1 MKPFGEGPHFEGETG
16 GSKTAA
22 EEAAESGAR
31 KIYKHLMDGVSHMLP
46 FVIGGGILIA
56 LAFLADMSAAGTAQF
71 GNSTPFAAFLKN
83 TGSMAFGFMM
93 PMLAGFISQ
102 SIADRPGLLV
112 GIMAGALASA
122 GGSGFLGR
130 LSAVLQPATSF
141 FY

>member
-1 MKPFGEGPHFEGETG
+1 
-16 GSKTAA
+16 
-22 EEAAESGAR
+22 
-31 KIYKHLMDGVSHMLP
+31 
-46 FVIGGGILIA
+46 
-56 LAFLADMSAAGTAQF
+56 
-71 GNSTPFAAFLKN
+71 
-83 TGSMAFGFMM
+83 MM

>member
-1 MKPFGEGPHFEGETG
+1 
-16 GSKTAA
+16 
-22 EEAAESGAR
+22 
-31 KIYKHLMDGVSHMLP
+31 
-46 FVIGGGILIA
+46 
-56 LAFLADMSAAGTAQF
+56 MSAAGTAQF

-112 GIMAGALASA
+112 GIMAGALQVRAA
-122 GGSGFLGR
+122 VVFLGR